1 MQAIEIQEGSIVA
14 LLTETLDEAPWL
26 AKIKRVDEDTVTL
39 VWLEG
44 DYSKKWKTARV
55 KVGRRA
61 VDWEDRISKTSILLS
76 GLKLNKSSK
85 LGKDTVRLIQDTYS
99 SYF

>member
-1 MQAIEIQEGSIVA
+1 MVA

-26 AKIKRVDEDTVTL
+26 ARVTKVERDTVRL

-44 DYSKKWKTARV
+44 GYNTKWKAARI
-55 KVGRRA
+55 KVGRRM
-61 VDWEDRISKTSILLS
+61 VDWEDAISRSCIILS
-76 GLKLNKSSK
+76 GFRLNKSSK
-85 LGKDTVRLIQDTYS
+85 LDTNTVRLIQDTYA